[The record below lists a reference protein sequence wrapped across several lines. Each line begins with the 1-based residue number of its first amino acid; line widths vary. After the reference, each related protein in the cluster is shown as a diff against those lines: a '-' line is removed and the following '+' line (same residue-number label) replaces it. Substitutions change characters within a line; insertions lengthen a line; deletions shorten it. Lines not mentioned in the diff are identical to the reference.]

1 MSLKTLL
8 PHAVSK
14 DAVRRQRAGVR
25 KKYEARAIFRSMA
38 FMMLVVGY
46 FVYATFLT
54 GDDTGAVD
62 QEAMQMQRHL
72 TNSTGCDL
80 SVAEPGWTLILY
92 ILGVLYMFVAL
103 AIVCDEFFVPA
114 LEEMSNE
121 DHMNLSM
128 DVAGA
133 TLMAAGGS
141 APELFTSMIGTFQ
154 ESDVGFGTI
163 VGSAVFNVLFVIG
176 MCAMFSKEVL
186 TLTWWPLFRD
196 CSYYI
201 LDLFTLYAF
210 FAFSS
215 PGEIHWHEAVILF
228 AEYFGYVLLMA
239 YNQDLYI
246 WLMKMSGKEI
256 PEGKDANGDS
266 NVSFTKP
273 STFRAGMLKLLM
285 KDGSMADTAGVGIV
299 SKLTGNVSE
308 VFKQIDESG
317 NGLIDSNELAKLFEM
332 LECPVGDTELTTA
345 MKELDENGDGQ
356 IDFSEF
362 TKWYIRSETR
372 IKAQTKTAFKKCD
385 ENDSGTIEKTELK
398 KLLNSMGDKPTN
410 SDIEEALK
418 EMFQSGN
425 PNEITFDEFDSW
437 YSNSL
442 FWTEHKKEADE
453 AADVAEG
460 VWTPFPANDGPIAI
474 LKWLIFVPLIGTLCL
489 TVPDVRQPGKQ
500 KWCYVAFFL
509 SICWIGVYSFFM
521 VMWAEI
527 IGNTLSIPTVV
538 MGVTFLAAGTS
549 VPDLLSSIIGN
560 TLSIPTVVMG
570 VTFLAAGTSVPDLL
584 SSVIVARMGEGDMAV
599 SSSIGRYEVARSEA
613 TSCWEFD
620 SYCHNESDNIFDIL
634 VGLPFPWLVYIAYLH
649 TGDHKIADDGSV
661 RRYVLVG
668 ADGIDLDILILL
680 LMLCAIV
687 TIIHF
692 SGWKMTKTLG
702 GCMFGLY
709 FGFVLQS
716 VGRKLPFTMC

>member
-14 DAVRRQRAGVR
+14 DALRRKRAGVR
-25 KKYEARAIFRSMA
+25 KKYEARAIFRSMS

-54 GDDTGAVD
+54 GDDSAAIE
-62 QEAMQMQRHL
+62 QAQIQRHL
-72 TNSTGCDL
+72 TNSTDCDL
-80 SVAEPGWTLILY
+80 SVAEPGWTLVLY
-92 ILGVLYMFVAL
+92 IGGVLYMFVAL

-201 LDLFTLYAF
+201 LGLFTLYAF

-215 PGEIHWHEAVILF
+215 PGEIHWHEALILF
-228 AEYFGYVLLMA
+228 LEYFGYVLLMA
-239 YNQDLYI
+239 YNRDLYR
-246 WLMKMSGKEI
+246 WLMKKAGKKVE
-256 PEGKDANGDS
+256 EGDEDGEGS

-332 LECPVGDTELTTA
+332 LDCPVGETELTSA

-398 KLLNSMGDKPTN
+398 KLLNSMGDKPTDA
-410 SDIEEALK
+410 DIEEALK

-425 PNEITFDEFDSW
+425 PNEITFEEFDAW
-437 YSNSL
+437 YSTSL
-442 FWTEHKKEADE
+442 FWDDHKKEADE

-460 VWTPFPANDGPIAI
+460 VWTPFPSSDGPIAM

-521 VMWAEI
+521 VAWAE
-527 IGNTLSIPTVV
+527 
-538 MGVTFLAAGTS
+538 
-549 VPDLLSSIIGN
+549 IIGN

-599 SSSIGRYEVARSEA
+599 SSSIGS
-613 TSCWEFD
+613 
-620 SYCHNESDNIFDIL
+620 NIFDIL

-649 TGDHKIADDGSV
+649 TGDHKIGDDGEP
-661 RRYVLVG
+661 RRFVLVG

>member
-201 LDLFTLYAF
+201 LGLFTLYAF

-549 VPDLLSSIIGN
+549 VPDLLSS
-560 TLSIPTVVMG
+560 
-570 VTFLAAGTSVPDLL
+570 
-584 SSVIVARMGEGDMAV
+584 VIVARMGEGDMAV
-599 SSSIGRYEVARSEA
+599 SSSIGS
-613 TSCWEFD
+613 
-620 SYCHNESDNIFDIL
+620 NIFDIL